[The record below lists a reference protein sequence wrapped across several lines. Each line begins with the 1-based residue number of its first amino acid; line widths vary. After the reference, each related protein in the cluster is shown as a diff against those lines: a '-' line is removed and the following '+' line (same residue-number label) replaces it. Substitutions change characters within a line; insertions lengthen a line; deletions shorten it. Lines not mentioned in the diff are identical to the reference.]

1 MTPIRYIGPRPEYTE
16 GTYGSRLVF
25 VSDEIKK
32 VPDDLAAKLLKHPD
46 VYELAGDAVPDEV
59 TVAQKPDVDDTED
72 LLQSARDAVA
82 NMNKATLEEFA
93 QTNFRIELNK
103 QSKLADLRLEVIGL
117 IDQYGLPL

>member
-1 MTPIRYIGPRPEYTE
+1 MTPIRYIGHRPEYIE

-25 VSDEIKK
+25 VKNEIKE
-32 VPDDLAAKLLKHPD
+32 VPDDLAVKLLKHPD